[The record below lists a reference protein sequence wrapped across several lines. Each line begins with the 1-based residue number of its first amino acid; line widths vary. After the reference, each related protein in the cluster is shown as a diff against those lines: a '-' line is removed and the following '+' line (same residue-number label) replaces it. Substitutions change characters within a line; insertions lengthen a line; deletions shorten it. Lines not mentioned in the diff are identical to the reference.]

1 MILTVLQS
9 GETMDYILE
18 CGYYL
23 AGHLSEKKF
32 NNTKENNW
40 KALNIYYIS
49 KLAITDYRINNAN
62 FPILYVNSLNS
73 ISYSKLGLG
82 MNDIYIIF
90 KNYVLDHFV
99 NANFKLV
106 GKAKSVFIFLFEDL
120 NKLISNK
127 LRLENSLKISKS
139 SKETRELIRLRKAAF
154 EIEHDMLG
162 IDVDMSKIYDGIDIY
177 KDDNDHL
184 N

>member
-1 MILTVLQS
+1 MNREYDEYRYTPDGKIRRRNISSHLVIDKLYERAANYEYQKQTIVLSMIYAFENQLDIHVKMISNSQNQPYVLQS

-23 AGHLSEKKF
+23 ARHLSEKKF

-90 KNYVLDHFV
+90 KNYVLVLFRKPP
-99 NANFKLV
+99 FLIL
-106 GKAKSVFIFLFEDL
+106 SVL
-120 NKLISNK
+120 
-127 LRLENSLKISKS
+127 
-139 SKETRELIRLRKAAF
+139 
-154 EIEHDMLG
+154 
-162 IDVDMSKIYDGIDIY
+162 
-177 KDDNDHL
+177 
-184 N
+184 